1 MRNRRKRIILL
12 GLVLLSLP
20 AAAAMAQ
27 LRADQVLVVANAAS
41 KESQALARTYIATR
55 GIPEKNLV
63 LIETT
68 TESEISRAE
77 FEAQIALPIRQA
89 LVQRELEE
97 KIRCICLIYG
107 VPLKVLAPTPV
118 TGQAADAWRRVL
130 VESHKRLAAGTEQL
144 EKLATLLEDLSPA
157 DVAKLRA
164 LLDDPQELV
173 GKLPSID
180 TLKEQIPRLAHK
192 ALAAAG
198 EVSPATLREL
208 ARAGVHRAIDHL
220 LGQKGLA
227 ARMTGASRETRL
239 AAIEKLASLE
249 PRILELRQ
257 ARSSEPTARKLS
269 ALLLEARGLA
279 GAYAFALEVLSAD
292 ESDLSEASVDSELS
306 LLWVEDY
313 ELSRWLPNP
322 LHWRHEREA
331 QEGLPPAL
339 MTARLDAPSATDAEK
354 MLTASVE
361 TEKVGLKGK
370 VYIDAGGVPR
380 ARSYDDNLVEL
391 SRLLQRSS
399 VSVRLDK
406 QRAVLPRN
414 SAPDAALYV
423 GWYSLGKYVPA
434 FLWNKGAVGWHISS
448 SEAATLRD
456 PNSQAWCVKMI
467 QNGVAATLGAV
478 DEPYLAAFPLP
489 QEFFPLLLTGK
500 LTIAECYWRTAPHT
514 SWRMTLI
521 GDPLYN
527 PYKASPALRPGDLP
541 RGLLP

>member
-1 MRNRRKRIILL
+1 VNNCHKRAILL
-12 GLVLLSLP
+12 TLVLMSLP
-20 AAAAMAQ
+20 AASAMGQ
-27 LRADQVLVVANAAS
+27 LRADEVLVVANSADKDS
-41 KESQALARTYIATR
+41 VALARTYLAQR
-55 GIPEKNLV
+55 DIPQKNLI

-68 TESEISRAE
+68 TEPEVSRAA
-77 FEAQIALPIRQA
+77 FEAQIALPIRRA
-89 LVQRELEE
+89 IVQRDLEE
-97 KIRCICLIYG
+97 KIRCICVVYG
-107 VPLKVLAPTPV
+107 VPLKVRGPTPA

-130 VESHKRLAAGTEQL
+130 AESHKRLAARSRQL
-144 EKLATLLEDLSPA
+144 DQLATLLQDLSA
-157 DVAKLRA
+157 SDAGKLRS
-164 LLDDPQELV
+164 LLEDPEQLV

-180 TLKEQIPRLAHK
+180 KLKEQIPRLTRQ
-192 ALAAAG
+192 ALAAARN
-198 EVSPATLREL
+198 VSSAALREL
-208 ARAGVHRAIDHL
+208 AQAGVHRVIDHVR
-220 LGQKGLA
+220 GQKGLA

-239 AAIEKLASLE
+239 AAIKKLASLE
-249 PRILELRQ
+249 ERILELRQ
-257 ARSSEPTARKLS
+257 DRPSEQTARKLS
-269 ALLLEARGLA
+269 ALLLEARGLT

-306 LLWVEDY
+306 LLWVDDY

-322 LHWRHEREA
+322 LHWRQERQA
-331 QEGLPPAL
+331 EGRLPAAL

-361 TEKVGLKGK
+361 TEQVGLKGK
-370 VYIDAGGVPR
+370 VYIDAGGMPR
-380 ARSYDDNLVEL
+380 ARSYDDNLVKL
-391 SRLLQRSS
+391 SRLLERSS
-399 VSVRLDK
+399 LSVRLDK

-448 SEAATLRD
+448 FEAASLRD

-467 QNGVAATLGAV
+467 QNGVVATLGAV

-500 LTIAECYWRTAPHT
+500 LTIAECYWRTVPHT